1 MIGIGWRRNLA
12 ELISTGDEMI
22 QCLEIVPDHF
32 FDSGRQQL
40 AELSG
45 RYPVF
50 VHGLSC
56 SLGTPGPMDEDY
68 LRGFKQVCEACQPL
82 WVSEHV
88 AFTSAGG
95 IDLGHLNP
103 VSPTRANLHTIAG
116 NARELQERL
125 ELPLLLENITSSIRL
140 EGDMPENEFLVEL
153 CRLADCRLLLD
164 VTNLFIN
171 SRNHGFDPQRW
182 LEFIPAELVMQLHV
196 VGYQLDGNGRY
207 HDSHDQPLQADLLE
221 LISLVMATHQPQAV
235 ILERDD
241 SQARPDEILRE
252 LEALHAAA

>member
-12 ELISTGDEMI
+12 GMISIGDDRI

-32 FDSGRQQL
+32 LDSGRQQL

-56 SLGTPGPMDEDY
+56 SLGTPGPMDEEY
-68 LRGFKQVCEACQPL
+68 LRGFKQVCDACQPH
-82 WVSEHV
+82 WISEHV
-88 AFTSAGG
+88 AFTRAGG

-103 VSPTRANLHTIAG
+103 LSPTRANLQTIAS
-116 NARELQERL
+116 NAQELQERL
-125 ELPLLLENITSSIRL
+125 ERPLLLENITSSIRL
-140 EGDMPENEFLVEL
+140 QGDMPENEFLVEL
-153 CRLADCRLLLD
+153 CRRADCRLLLD

-171 SRNHGFDPQRW
+171 ARNHGFDPQRW
-182 LEFIPAELVMQLHV
+182 LELVPAELVVQLHV

-221 LISLVMATHQPQAV
+221 LIGLVMESHQPEAV

-241 SQARPDEILRE
+241 SQARPAEIIAE